1 MDDRRTA
8 DFMVELYRR
17 ILDGKEGREEAV
29 RGVKLEMMKKGIHP
43 YFWGGFVYYG
53 E

>member
-1 MDDRRTA
+1 
-8 DFMVELYRR
+8 MVELFRR
-17 ILDGKEGREEAV
+17 LFEGKVGRDEAV
-29 RGVKLEMMKKGIHP
+29 GGVKLEMIKKGIHP